1 MVQRK
6 RSDARSDVGEA
17 VKIGAAAC
25 ALKTTPRTLRFYEE
39 LGILAPGRTLG
50 KTRSYTKG
58 DIERIEAVQHLTELG
73 IGLRDVVE
81 LATTRSRSRTGDTAS
96 RKVHRQLEDMHRD
109 VAAKR
114 KQCEDLLSQIDAAAR
129 LVKECFGCEEPPR
142 QGKCKACPVARN
154 VENVQLLRLI
164 WDQDKPGGPTR

>member
-1 MVQRK
+1 MAQRK
-6 RSDARSDVGEA
+6 GSGARSDVGGA
-17 VKIGAAAC
+17 VKIGTAAR

-39 LGILAPGRTLG
+39 LGILVPGRTLG
-50 KTRSYTKG
+50 KTRSYTKE

-81 LATTRSRSRTGDTAS
+81 LTTTRSKSRTGDTAS
-96 RKVHRQLEDMHRD
+96 RKVYRLLDDMHRD
-109 VAAKR
+109 VEAKR
-114 KQCEDLLSQIDAAAR
+114 KQCEELLSQIDAAAR

-142 QGKCKACPVARN
+142 QGECKACPVARN

-164 WDQDKPGGPTR
+164 WDQGKSGGSV